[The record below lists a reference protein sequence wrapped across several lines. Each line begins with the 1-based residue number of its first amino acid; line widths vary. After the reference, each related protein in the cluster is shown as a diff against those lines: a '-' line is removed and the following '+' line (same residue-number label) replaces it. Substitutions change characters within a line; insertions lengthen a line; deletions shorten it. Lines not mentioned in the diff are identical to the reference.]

1 MDHSHKHYIL
11 TDFTKMNKKIKS
23 KFLLLTKYIL
33 RIQYFD
39 NTFKL
44 FNLEHDEKY
53 IKYFL
58 YPYKDIEENEFND
71 IIYLFRNKEIYLFIK
86 NITNKC
92 KKIKRIDKNIIKY
105 LHTDNEKYEFF
116 KLYKVIILFNLINKR
131 LSEKTPEEIKKYML
145 AEKLDEIDKRLKL
158 FNLNDYDKYNNY
170 KYIYIFLQKIY
181 TDNDIYN
188 KIYDTFDLFI

>member
-11 TDFTKMNKKIKS
+11 TDFTKLNKKIKS

-58 YPYKDIEENEFND
+58 HPYKDIEESEFND
-71 IIYLFRNKEIYLFIK
+71 IVYLFKNKEIYLFIK
-86 NITNKC
+86 NICNKC

-105 LHTDNEKYEFF
+105 LYGDNEKYEFF
-116 KLYKVIILFNLINKR
+116 RLYKVIILFNLINKR

-145 AEKLDEIDKRLKL
+145 AEKLDEIDEKLKL
-158 FNLNDYDKYNNY
+158 FNLNDYNDFNNY
-170 KYIYIFLQKIY
+170 KHIYIFLQKIY
-181 TDNDIYN
+181 TDDDIYN